1 MSDQQTAAPAPSNAQ
16 QAMAW
21 DGDEGRY
28 WAAHA
33 DRFDES
39 LRAYQPTF
47 LAAAGLRP
55 HDRVL
60 DVGCGAGETSIE
72 AAKVVTAGSVLG
84 VDLSGAML
92 EVAVRRAAAAGL
104 SNVRFVRADAQV
116 HPFAPASFDVAIGR
130 TSAMFFGDPVAAFKN
145 LAVALRPGGRL
156 VLLVWQGIE
165 HNEWI
170 RCIIGAMAAGRD
182 LAPPP
187 PGAPG
192 PFALSEP
199 SRVRSLLTGAG
210 FDEPGL
216 RDLEER
222 MYFGPTP
229 EEATTFIHGL
239 NAWMLRDL
247 DEAGRARAVDALHQ
261 TMREHHGPDGV
272 TFNSATWLITAAR
285 S

>member
-1 MSDQQTAAPAPSNAQ
+1 MTDQQTAAPAPSNRE

-47 LAAAGLRP
+47 LAAAELSP
-55 HDRVL
+55 DDRVL
-60 DVGCGAGETSIE
+60 DVGCGAGQTSID
-72 AAKVVTAGSVLG
+72 AAQVATAGSVLG

-92 EVAVRRAAAAGL
+92 EVARQRASAAGL
-104 SNVRFVRADAQV
+104 ANVQFVQADAQV
-116 HPFAPASFDVAIGR
+116 HPFEPASFDVVIGR
-130 TSAMFFGDPVAAFKN
+130 TSAMFFGDPVAAFAN
-145 LAVALRPGGRL
+145 LASALRPGGRL

-170 RCIIGAMAAGRD
+170 RCILGAMAAGRD

-192 PFALSEP
+192 PFALSQP
-199 SRVRSLLTGAG
+199 DRVRSLLTGAG
-210 FDEPGL
+210 FDEPDL
-216 RDLEER
+216 RDLRER

-229 EEATTFIHGL
+229 EEATTFMHGL
-239 NAWMLRDL
+239 NAWMLQDL
-247 DEAGRARAVDALHQ
+247 DEVGRARALDALHR
-261 TMREHHGPDGV
+261 TMREHDGPDGV
-272 TFNSATWLITAAR
+272 TFDSATWLITATR
-285 S
+285 R